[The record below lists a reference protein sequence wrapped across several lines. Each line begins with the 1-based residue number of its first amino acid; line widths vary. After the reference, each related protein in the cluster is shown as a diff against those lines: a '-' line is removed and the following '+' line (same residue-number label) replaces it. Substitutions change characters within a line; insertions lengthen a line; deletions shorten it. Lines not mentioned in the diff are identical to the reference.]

1 MAPLAHAANE
11 HGSTRRRRRA
21 REGAVMLVVLLILL
35 VATASAT
42 VSVSNTQAELQA
54 SGNERVAMQT
64 RYVAEIGLM
73 TGLTWAERANMASFA
88 EQAAIPDRVPSMKSF
103 AEPAIV
109 AGSGFS
115 MRHSMESM
123 VTVLENPTYE
133 VMPVANAVPPS
144 GSAGAGGAGGT
155 DAAGAGGSGGSGA
168 TPPADD
174 TTGSFGPNQKYVLPQ
189 GGFVVDFT
197 DCIPVSGVSVGGMS
211 QNEGAA
217 AVTSYSC
224 VLTARGRL
232 EPPGDTNQVWKVGAT
247 EEREIRRF
255 SSAND
260 ARAQAIVTQ

>member
-1 MAPLAHAANE
+1 MAPLAQHANE
-11 HGSTRRRRRA
+11 NRAHTRRKRA

-73 TGLTWAERANMASFA
+73 TGLTWAERANMARFG
-88 EQAAIPDRVPSMKSF
+88 EQAPTLVPLMKSF

-115 MRHSMESM
+115 MRQTMESM
-123 VTVLENPTYE
+123 VTVLENPTLE
-133 VMPVANAVPPS
+133 VMPVANAVPHS
-144 GSAGAGGAGGT
+144 GSAGGGGAGGT
-155 DAAGAGGSGGSGA
+155 EAAGAGGSGGSGV

-174 TTGSFGPNQKYVLPQ
+174 TTGSFGPDQKYGLPQ

-232 EPPGDTNQVWKVGAT
+232 EPPGDTNQEWTLGSEV
-247 EEREIRRF
+247 REIRKF

>member
-1 MAPLAHAANE
+1 
-11 HGSTRRRRRA
+11 
-21 REGAVMLVVLLILL
+21 MLVVLLILL

-73 TGLTWAERANMASFA
+73 TGLSWAERANMGRFG
-88 EQAAIPDRVPSMKSF
+88 EQAATLVPAMKSF
-103 AEPAIV
+103 AEPEIAT
-109 AGSGFS
+109 GSGFS
-115 MRHSMESM
+115 MRHTMESL
-123 VTVLENPTYE
+123 TSVLENPMLE
-133 VMPVANAVPPS
+133 VMPVTGAVPHT
-144 GSAGAGGAGGT
+144 GSAGGGGAGGT
-155 DAAGAGGSGGSGA
+155 VSAGAGGSGGAGG

-174 TTGSFGPNQKYVLPQ
+174 LTGSFGPDQKYELPQ

-211 QNEGAA
+211 QNEGAP

-224 VLTARGRL
+224 VLTSRGRL
-232 EPPGDTNQVWKVGAT
+232 SPPGDEDQEWKMGT
-247 EEREIRRF
+247 SSEKRYIRRF
-255 SSAND
+255 SSAHD